1 MHPPRRTALSGFGLK
16 WLAVC
21 TMLVDHIGAAI
32 LEPVFLLPL
41 YGLYKGGGAGLPGWY
56 GPLLLADMALRAV
69 GRLAFPLFCFLLAEG
84 FCHTRDRRRYALQL
98 LTFALLS
105 EIPFDLAFALTPFSP
120 DCQNVYFTLFFGVLS
135 LQLLVWL
142 EGRALLQVLGVGLCC
157 LAAAGL
163 SADYGA
169 MGVLLVALF
178 YLTRRQPAAR
188 AAMGSAAL
196 LSLGASEIPAL
207 FSLLPISLYSGEK
220 GQGPKWFF
228 YWFYPLHL
236 LLLWGAGR
244 LIAGAVAL

>member
-1 MHPPRRTALSGFGLK
+1 MPPPRSAALSGFGLK

-21 TMLVDHIGAAI
+21 TMLADHIGAAI

-41 YGLYKGGGAGLPGWY
+41 YGLYEGGGGLPGWY
-56 GPLLLADMALRAV
+56 EPLLLTDMALRTV

-105 EIPFDLAFALTPFSP
+105 EIPFDLAFALTPFAP
-120 DCQNVYFTLFFGVLS
+120 DYQNVYFTLFFGVLS

-142 EGRALLQVLGVGLCC
+142 EGRALFQVLGVGLCC

-178 YLTRRQPAAR
+178 YLTRQRPAAR

-196 LSLGASEIPAL
+196 LSLGASELPAL
-207 FSLLPISLYSGEK
+207 FSFLPISLYSGQK
-220 GQGPKWFF
+220 GRGPKWFF

-236 LLLWGAGR
+236 LLLWGSA
-244 LIAGAVAL
+244 A

>member
-41 YGLYKGGGAGLPGWY
+41 YGLYKGGGGLPGWY
-56 GPLLLADMALRAV
+56 EPLLLADMALRAV

-196 LSLGASEIPAL
+196 LSLGTSEIPAL

>member
-1 MHPPRRTALSGFGLK
+1 MPPPRRAALSGFGLK

-21 TMLVDHIGAAI
+21 TMLADHIGAAI

-41 YGLYKGGGAGLPGWY
+41 YGLYEGGGGLPGWY
-56 GPLLLADMALRAV
+56 EPLLLTDMALRTV

-105 EIPFDLAFALTPFSP
+105 EIPFDLAFALTPFAP
-120 DCQNVYFTLFFGVLS
+120 DYQNVYFTLFFGVLS

-142 EGRALLQVLGVGLCC
+142 EGRALFQVLGVGLCC

-178 YLTRRQPAAR
+178 YLTRQRPAAR

-196 LSLGASEIPAL
+196 LSLGASELPAL
-207 FSLLPISLYSGEK
+207 FSFLPISLYSGQK
-220 GQGPKWFF
+220 GRGPKWFF

-236 LLLWGAGR
+236 LLLWGSA
-244 LIAGAVAL
+244 A

>member
-1 MHPPRRTALSGFGLK
+1 MPLPRRAALSGFGLK

-21 TMLVDHIGAAI
+21 TMLADHIGAAI

-41 YGLYKGGGAGLPGWY
+41 YGLYEGGGGGLPGWY
-56 GPLLLADMALRAV
+56 GPLLLTDMALRTV

-105 EIPFDLAFALTPFSP
+105 EIPFDLAFALTPFAP
-120 DCQNVYFTLFFGVLS
+120 DYQNVYFTLFFGVLS

-178 YLTRRQPAAR
+178 YLTRQRPAAR

-196 LSLGASEIPAL
+196 LSLGASELPAL
-207 FSLLPISLYSGEK
+207 FSFLPISLYSGQK
-220 GQGPKWFF
+220 GRGPKWFF

-236 LLLWGAGR
+236 LLLWGVGR
-244 LIAGAVAL
+244 LFALSLNG

>member
-41 YGLYKGGGAGLPGWY
+41 YGLYKGGGGLPGWY
-56 GPLLLADMALRAV
+56 EPLLLADMALRAV

-244 LIAGAVAL
+244 LIAGAFAL

>member
-1 MHPPRRTALSGFGLK
+1 MHPSHRAALSGFGLK

-41 YGLYKGGGAGLPGWY
+41 YGLYKGGAGLPGWY

-69 GRLAFPLFCFLLAEG
+69 GRLAFPLFCFLLTEG

-105 EIPFDLAFALTPFSP
+105 EISFDLAFALTPFSP
-120 DCQNVYFTLFFGVLS
+120 DRQNVYFTLFLGVLS

-244 LIAGAVAL
+244 LIAGAFAL